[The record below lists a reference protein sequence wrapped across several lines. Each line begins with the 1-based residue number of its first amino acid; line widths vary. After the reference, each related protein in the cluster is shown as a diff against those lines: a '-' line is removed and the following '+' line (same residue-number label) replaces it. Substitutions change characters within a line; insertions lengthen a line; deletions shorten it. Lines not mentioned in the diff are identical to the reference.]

1 MSLIRCPNGHFYQPE
16 RHEVCPYCEKTSE
29 QKPDVRLPERFA
41 QLGRIT
47 RLGQGATSTVW
58 RIQGETELALKQIH
72 CGENAALRE
81 HALHEIRIMERLQGL
96 PGVMPL
102 LDYDATDASSVWVL
116 MPCITT
122 FSQRIAD
129 EDYTETDAFRMIMD
143 VCDALETCEKHG
155 VLHLDV
161 QPKNLYV
168 DANGRT
174 LLGDFGTALLTE
186 EAAQLHTARGT
197 LAYMAPE
204 VYRTGSVS
212 LQSDL
217 YSLGLVLYGL
227 FNDRKLPFMS
237 GSGNEEA
244 AVYKRLA
251 GTDLPICEAAIDAGD
266 PGEQLMAVIRRM
278 CAFRPEDRYADPA
291 SCKAA
296 LAELLQTIEALYE
309 ELEND
314 PPESEEEYGC
324 PGLSSAGPAGS
335 ESSYFTGSA
344 AASFD
349 ADQIALTLAGPESF
363 TDHCSETGYS
373 APSAAPSFDADQ
385 LALTVPETGGFTT
398 RQEDHVAGFDR
409 PQETRFDAD
418 ALAITA
424 ACTDAPEVRQS
435 PTAAPSADEC
445 RVCGQSLQQ
454 GAVFCPFCGSRQK
467 LLQPSLPISSVQFS
481 AIAPK
486 SLVKGEYSMI
496 HIMMYEE
503 AFRHAVEEVIR
514 EAEGPVSE
522 TKSGTV
528 RTRLGARVMI
538 RLTSPD
544 LTIEDNEE
552 EREWAGDYLQFS
564 FAVMLPEDFSK
575 KQVLFTA
582 QVYLDGVI
590 ATRLKFTA
598 RCFSLREQK
607 LEVLRS
613 DVLSAFVSYASKD
626 RARVASIIQGMQ
638 KARPDMDIFFDVESL
653 RSGADWESTLY
664 SEIERR
670 DVLYL
675 CWSHNSR
682 ASLWVKR
689 EWEHAYETKGIDS
702 IEPIPLEPPDECP
715 PPPKLAGK
723 HFNDRCLY
731 LIRAL
736 EQHEGSGQT

>member
-16 RHEVCPYCEKTSE
+16 RHGVCPYCEKASE
-29 QKPDVRLPERFA
+29 QNPNGQLPERFA
-41 QLGRIT
+41 QLGRVT
-47 RLGQGATSTVW
+47 QLGRGATSTVW
-58 RIQGETELALKQIH
+58 RIQGESELALKQIH
-72 CGENAALRE
+72 CGDDAALRE
-81 HALHEIRIMERLQGL
+81 HALREIRNMERLRGL

-102 LDYDATDASSVWVL
+102 LDYDTADASSVWVL

-129 EDYTETDAFRMIMD
+129 EDYTETDALRMIME
-143 VCDALETCEKHG
+143 VCDTLETCEKHG

-168 DANGRT
+168 DADGRT
-174 LLGDFGTALLTE
+174 LLGDFGTALLVE

-244 AVYKRLA
+244 AIYKRLA

-266 PGEQLMAVIRRM
+266 PGEQLMAVIRKM

-296 LAELLQTIEALYE
+296 LAELLQTIEAFYE

-314 PPESEEEYGC
+314 PPETAEECGC
-324 PGLSSAGPAGS
+324 PGVSSAGPEGS
-335 ESSYFTGSA
+335 ESSYF
-344 AASFD
+344 
-349 ADQIALTLAGPESF
+349 AG
-363 TDHCSETGYS
+363 
-373 APSAAPSFDADQ
+373 SAAPSFDADQ
-385 LALTVPETGGFTT
+385 LALTVPETEGFTT
-398 RQEDHVAGFDR
+398 RWEDSFSGFDR

-418 ALAITA
+418 TVAITA
-424 ACTDAPEVRQS
+424 LCIGAPGTRQS
-435 PTAAPSADEC
+435 FTSTPPAAPSADEC
-445 RVCGQSLQQ
+445 RVCGQRLQP
-454 GAVFCPFCGSRQK
+454 GAVFCPYCGSRQK

-486 SLVKGEYSMI
+486 TLVKGEYSMI

-544 LTIEDNEE
+544 LTIDDNED

-626 RARVASIIQGMQ
+626 RARVASIVQGMQ

-653 RSGADWESTLY
+653 RSGADWETTLY

-675 CWSHNSR
+675 CWSHNS
-682 ASLWVKR
+682 STSPWVKR

-736 EQHEGSGQT
+736 EQHEGTDRQP